1 MAMVSLKDIPPE
13 RLEDLLRNVETDLV
27 GEWSQ
32 KEAHYRALL
41 DGSLDEQDLAD
52 ELFEQYYEDDAAVVA
67 AFNSWLALR

>member
-1 MAMVSLKDIPPE
+1 MAMVSLKDIPPQ

-32 KEAHYRALL
+32 KEAHYWALL

>member
-1 MAMVSLKDIPPE
+1 MAMVSLKDIPPQ

-27 GEWSQ
+27 GEWTQ

>member
-27 GEWSQ
+27 GEWTQ